1 MDFRGWLKVFGDSLK
16 IGADPSSFSRI
27 FWEFQGSLMDF
38 RGSLGF

>member
-38 RGSLGF
+38 